1 MKKEIK
7 EEISEEYVY
16 KTYDDN
22 ALIHFDVTVAKNQGK
37 WFTLIGT
44 LPEYGEIKNIETLE
58 RIIEC
63 LKKAKKKWKELV

>member
-7 EEISEEYVY
+7 EEISEEFVY

-22 ALIHFDVTVAKNQGK
+22 ALIHFEVTVANNNGK
-37 WFTLIGT
+37 WFTLISGW
-44 LPEYGEIKNIETLE
+44 PEMGEIKNIETLE

-63 LKKAKKKWKELV
+63 LKKAKKRWETLS